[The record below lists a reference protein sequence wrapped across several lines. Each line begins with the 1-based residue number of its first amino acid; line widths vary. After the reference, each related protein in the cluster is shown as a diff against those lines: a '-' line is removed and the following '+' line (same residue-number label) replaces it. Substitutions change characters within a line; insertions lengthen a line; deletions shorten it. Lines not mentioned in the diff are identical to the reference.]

1 MDIRQLKYF
10 AAVIDT
16 GSLSKA
22 SDRLAISQPSLS
34 QQVAN
39 MEGELGTQ
47 LLLRSA
53 SGVRPTEAG
62 KTLYRHARTIL
73 RQVDQMRTEVTSGER
88 SEVGQV
94 AVGLPTSVSAAL
106 AVPLFARLRERYP
119 GIQLQLIEGM
129 SGSLAEQLANGQLD
143 IAMLFR
149 DTETRGIS
157 VLPLLRDRLFVFGL
171 EHIGDAKRSTCPLSL
186 LNGVPL
192 VLPAKGGSG
201 LRTLIERVF
210 TRAGLELNIVADVD
224 SLHTMLALA
233 RNGNAGAI
241 LSSALAQRTKIQP
254 LLARRLVEP
263 AIERTISLCMSNTL
277 PQNAAS
283 LAVRNT
289 ITELVA
295 EMASHWQGAGVH

>member
-39 MEGELGTQ
+39 MESELGTQ

-106 AVPLFARLRERYP
+106 AVPLFTRLRERYP
-119 GIQLQLIEGM
+119 GIQLQLVEGM
-129 SGSLAEQLANGQLD
+129 SGNLAEQLANGQLD

-157 VLPLLRDRLFVFGL
+157 VLPLLRDKLYVFGL
-171 EHIGDAKRSTCPLSL
+171 EHIGDAKRGVCPLSL
-186 LNGVPL
+186 LGGVPL
-192 VLPAKGGSG
+192 VLPGRGSSG

-210 TRAGLELNIVADVD
+210 TRAGVELNIAADVD
-224 SLHTMLALA
+224 SLPTMLALA
-233 RNGNAGAI
+233 RNGKVGTI
-241 LSSALAQRTKIQP
+241 LSSALAHRTKIQP
-254 LLARRLVEP
+254 LLARRVVEP
-263 AIERTISLCMSNTL
+263 AIERTISLCVSKTL

-295 EMASHWQGAGVH
+295 EMAGSWRGAGVH